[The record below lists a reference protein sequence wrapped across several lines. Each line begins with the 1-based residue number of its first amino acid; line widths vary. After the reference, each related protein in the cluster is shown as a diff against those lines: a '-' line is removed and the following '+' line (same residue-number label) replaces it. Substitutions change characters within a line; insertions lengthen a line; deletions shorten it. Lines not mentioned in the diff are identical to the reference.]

1 MRANFAK
8 AAATGDE
15 APLYFYSHL
24 FLSHPETRQL
34 FPVSMAHQRDRLFAA
49 LGDVVARVDD
59 LEALVPILQQLGRDH
74 RKFGTLAAHYPAV
87 GASLIATLEH
97 FDDAWTPELAKSWSE
112 AYDVVATVMIDAA
125 EAAAEQPAWW
135 EADVVGHERR
145 TIDVAVLQIRPRAR
159 FDYAAGQSV
168 SLETD
173 VRPKLWRYYSPANA
187 PRPGSAWGGGRR
199 LRRAPPPPPGGGLPP
214 PPPPAPGPGGLGGPH
229 AGAGGGGPVSSALV
243 RRVGVGDVLRL
254 GPPVGHLVL
263 HEDADRDLLLVAGG
277 LGLAPL
283 KALIDHVA
291 RKGPARRVDLYVG
304 FRTEDPI
311 YDRADLQ
318 RPEQE
323 HPWLTVTFAVPEE
336 KISGLGHG
344 DIGDVVMRHGP
355 WNSRQVCVAGPAVMV
370 EDTVARL
377 VQSGVPTQRIS
388 SEVFAPSR
396 PGPSV
401 DGEVTE

>member
-1 MRANFAK
+1 VDIPAMRANFAK

-49 LGDVVARVDD
+49 LGEVVARVDD

-87 GASLIATLEH
+87 GGSLLATLEH
-97 FDDAWTPELAKSWSE
+97 FDDQWTPELAKDWTE
-112 AYDVVATVMIDAA
+112 AYTLVAEVMIEAANAA
-125 EAAAEQPAWW
+125 EEQPAWW

-145 TIDVAVLQIRPRAR
+145 TIDVAVLRVRPRAR
-159 FDYAAGQSV
+159 YDYAAGQSV

-173 VRPKLWRYYSPANA
+173 LRPKLWRYYSPANA
-187 PRPGSAWGGGRR
+187 PRPD
-199 LRRAPPPPPGGGLPP
+199 GLLEIHVK
-214 PPPPAPGPGGLGGPH
+214 ARD
-229 AGAGGGGPVSSALV
+229 GGPVSSALV

-254 GPPVGHLVL
+254 GPPLGHLAL
-263 HEDADRDLLLVAGG
+263 DPDSDRDLLLVAGG
-277 LGLAPL
+277 MGLAPL
-283 KALIDHVA
+283 KALIDQVA
-291 RKGPARRVDLYVG
+291 RTGPARRVDLFAG
-304 FRTEDPI
+304 FRTEDHI

-318 RPEQE
+318 RLEQE
-323 HPWLTVTFAVPEE
+323 NPWLSVTFAVSDDKTSSFEQ
-336 KISGLGHG
+336 G
-344 DIGDVVMRHGP
+344 DVGDVVLRHGP
-355 WNSRQVCVAGPAVMV
+355 WLSREVCVAGPAVMV
-370 EDTVARL
+370 EDTVSRL
-377 VQSGVPTQRIS
+377 VQHGVRTQRIS

>member
-1 MRANFAK
+1 MDIPAMRANFAK

-24 FLSHPETRQL
+24 FLSHPEARAL

-74 RKFGTLAAHYPAV
+74 RKFGTVAAHYPAV
-87 GASLIATLEH
+87 GASLLATLEH
-97 FDDAWTPELAKSWSE
+97 FDDEWTPELAKSWSE
-112 AYDVVATVMIDAA
+112 AYDVVATVMIEAA
-125 EAAAEQPAWW
+125 EAAAEEPPWW

-145 TIDVAVLQIRPRAR
+145 TIDVAVLQLRPRAR
-159 FDYAAGQSV
+159 YDYAAGQSV
-168 SLETD
+168 SLESD
-173 VRPKLWRYYSPANA
+173 LRPKLWRYYSPANA
-187 PRPGSAWGGGRR
+187 PRPD
-199 LRRAPPPPPGGGLPP
+199 GLMEIHVK
-214 PPPPAPGPGGLGGPH
+214 ARD
-229 AGAGGGGPVSSALV
+229 GGPVSSALV
-243 RRVGVGDVLRL
+243 RRVGIGDVLRL

-263 HEDADRDLLLVAGG
+263 HDDSDRDLLLVAGG

-291 RKGPARRVDLYVG
+291 RKGPPRRVDLFAG
-304 FRTEDPI
+304 FRSEDQI

-318 RPEQE
+318 RLEQE
-323 HPWLTVTFAVPEE
+323 HPWLTVTFAVSED
-336 KISGLGHG
+336 KISGLEHG
-344 DIGDVVMRHGP
+344 DIGDVLMRHGP
-355 WNSRQVCVAGPAVMV
+355 WNSREICVAGPAVMV
-370 EDTVARL
+370 EDTVSRL
-377 VQSGVPTQRIS
+377 IASGVPNRRIS

>member
-1 MRANFAK
+1 MDIPAMRANFAK

-24 FLSHPETRQL
+24 FLSHPEARAL

-74 RKFGTLAAHYPAV
+74 RKFGTVAAHYPAV
-87 GASLIATLEH
+87 GASLLATLEH
-97 FDDAWTPELAKSWSE
+97 FDDEWTPELAKSWSE
-112 AYDVVATVMIDAA
+112 AYDVVATVMIEAA
-125 EAAAEQPAWW
+125 EAAAEEPPWW

-145 TIDVAVLQIRPRAR
+145 TIDVAVLQVRPRAR

-173 VRPKLWRYYSPANA
+173 LRPKLWRYYSPANA
-187 PRPGSAWGGGRR
+187 PRPD
-199 LRRAPPPPPGGGLPP
+199 GLMEIHVK
-214 PPPPAPGPGGLGGPH
+214 ARD
-229 AGAGGGGPVSSALV
+229 GGPVSSALV
-243 RRVGVGDVLRL
+243 RRVGIGDVLRL

-263 HEDADRDLLLVAGG
+263 HDDSDRDLLLVAGG

-291 RKGPARRVDLYVG
+291 RKGPPRRVDLFAG
-304 FRTEDPI
+304 FRSEDQI

-318 RPEQE
+318 RLEQE
-323 HPWLTVTFAVPEE
+323 HPWLTVTLAVSED
-336 KISGLGHG
+336 KISGLEHG
-344 DIGDVVMRHGP
+344 DIGDVLMRHGP
-355 WNSRQVCVAGPAVMV
+355 WNSREICVAGPAVMV
-370 EDTVARL
+370 EDTVSRL
-377 VQSGVPTQRIS
+377 IGSGVPTQRIS

>member
-1 MRANFAK
+1 VDIPAMRANFAK

-24 FLSHPETRQL
+24 FLSHPETRAL

-49 LGDVVARVDD
+49 LGDVIARVDD
-59 LEALVPILQQLGRDH
+59 LEGLVPILQQLGRDH
-74 RKFGTLAAHYPAV
+74 RKFGTVAAHYPAV
-87 GASLIATLEH
+87 GASLLATLEH
-97 FDDAWTPELAKSWSE
+97 FDDEWTPELAKSWSE

-145 TIDVAVLQIRPRAR
+145 TIDVAVLRVRPRAK

-173 VRPKLWRYYSPANA
+173 LRPKLWRYYSPANA
-187 PRPGSAWGGGRR
+187 PRPD
-199 LRRAPPPPPGGGLPP
+199 GLMEFHVK
-214 PPPPAPGPGGLGGPH
+214 ARD
-229 AGAGGGGPVSSALV
+229 GGPVSSALV

-263 HEDADRDLLLVAGG
+263 HDDSDRDLLLVAGG

-283 KALIDHVA
+283 KALLDHVV
-291 RKGPARRVDLYVG
+291 RKGPARRVDLFVG
-304 FRTEDPI
+304 HRSEDQI
-311 YDRADLQ
+311 YDRADLE
-318 RPEQE
+318 RLERE
-323 HPWLTVTFAVPEE
+323 HPWLTVTLAVSED
-336 KISGLGHG
+336 KISGLEHG
-344 DIGDVVMRHGP
+344 DIGDVVERHGP
-355 WNSRQVCVAGPAVMV
+355 WNSREICVAGPAVMV

-377 VQSGVPTQRIS
+377 VRSGVPTQRIS

>member
-24 FLSHPETRQL
+24 FLSHPETRQM

-59 LEALVPILQQLGRDH
+59 LDALVPILQQLGRDH

-87 GASLIATLEH
+87 GASLLATLEH
-97 FDDAWTPELAKSWSE
+97 FDDEWTPELAKEWTE
-112 AYDVVATVMIDAA
+112 AYTLVAEVMIAA
-125 EAAAEQPAWW
+125 ADAAAEQPAWW

-145 TIDVAVLQIRPRAR
+145 TIDTAVLQVRPRTR
-159 FDYAAGQSV
+159 YDYRAGQSV

-173 VRPKLWRYYSPANA
+173 IRPRLWRYYSPANA
-187 PRPGSAWGGGRR
+187 PRPD
-199 LRRAPPPPPGGGLPP
+199 GLIELHVK
-214 PPPPAPGPGGLGGPH
+214 ARD
-229 AGAGGGGPVSSALV
+229 GGPVSTALV
-243 RRVGVGDVLRL
+243 RLVGVGDVLRL
-254 GPPVGHLVL
+254 GPPMGHLAL
-263 HEDADRDLLLVAGG
+263 EPDSDRDLLLVAGG
-277 LGLAPL
+277 MGLAPL
-283 KALIDHVA
+283 KALVDQVA
-291 RKGPARRVDLYVG
+291 RHGPARRVDLFVG
-304 FRTEDPI
+304 FRTQDQV
-311 YDRADLQ
+311 YDAADL
-318 RPEQE
+318 RRLE
-323 HPWLTVTFAVPEE
+323 HENPWLSVRVAVSEDKASE
-336 KISGLGHG
+336 LEHG
-344 DIGDVVMRHGP
+344 DIGDVVLRHGP
-355 WNSRQVCVAGPAVMV
+355 WTSREICVAGPAPMV

-377 VQSGVPTQRIS
+377 RQHGVRPERLH

>member
-1 MRANFAK
+1 VDIPAMRANFAK

-87 GASLIATLEH
+87 GGSLLATLEH
-97 FDDAWTPELAKSWSE
+97 FDDQWSPELAKDWTE
-112 AYDVVATVMIDAA
+112 AYTLVAEVMIEAADAA
-125 EAAAEQPAWW
+125 QEQPAWW

-145 TIDVAVLQIRPRAR
+145 TIDVAVLQVRPRTR
-159 FDYAAGQSV
+159 YDYTPGQSV

-173 VRPKLWRYYSPANA
+173 LRPKLWRYFSPANA
-187 PRPGSAWGGGRR
+187 PRPD
-199 LRRAPPPPPGGGLPP
+199 GLLEIHVK
-214 PPPPAPGPGGLGGPH
+214 ARD
-229 AGAGGGGPVSSALV
+229 GGPVSSALV

-254 GPPVGHLVL
+254 GPPLGHLAL
-263 HEDADRDLLLVAGG
+263 DAASDRDLLLVAGG
-277 LGLAPL
+277 MGLAPL
-283 KALIDHVA
+283 KAMIDQVA
-291 RKGPARRVDLYVG
+291 RTGPARRVDLFVG
-304 FRTEDPI
+304 FRTEDQI

-318 RPEQE
+318 RLEQDN
-323 HPWLTVTFAVPEE
+323 PWLTVTYAVSDDKSSALEQ
-336 KISGLGHG
+336 G
-344 DIGDVVMRHGP
+344 DVGDVVLRHGP
-355 WNSRQVCVAGPAVMV
+355 WLSREVCVAGPAVMV
-370 EDTVARL
+370 EDTVSRL
-377 VQSGVPTQRIS
+377 VQHGVPPQRMS